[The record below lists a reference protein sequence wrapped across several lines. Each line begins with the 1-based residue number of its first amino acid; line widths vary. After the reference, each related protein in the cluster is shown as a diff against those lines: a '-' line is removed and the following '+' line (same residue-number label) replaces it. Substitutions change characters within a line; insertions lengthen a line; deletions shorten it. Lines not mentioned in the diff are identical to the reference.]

1 MRKAFILCDGSYDSN
16 WRIGTCAFS
25 LVYNG
30 ETIRMTER
38 FSNFDNAT
46 QCEFSGIEMA
56 FKLLKDKLEKESES
70 FSLDE
75 VHVFTDSDKA
85 VEIITK
91 GKYASKKEK
100 ELYAP
105 FRNKV
110 LTNKSITKKISFHV
124 LKSHVHES
132 KANHIESKHNEIDEL
147 ARKELNSFREDLIN
161 PAHQGSG
168 YAGVI
173 LTNNRS
179 KAKDAEMFRLGY
191 MLAHN
196 GYKVRAYGTLPK
208 VKHKS
213 FTESLY
219 HRPNDFSDHP
229 FYKGFMHCCSKKD
242 YSTKPAL
249 ETINSSD
256 SPVFKN
262 RSQQNNNGCEGLDA
276 CLYFKI
282 NSVYE
287 SRSDIDLND
296 KKAFR
301 SGAVIRTMF
310 GKNAFNNRM
319 SLLSINKRA
328 ELPSEFVI
336 SFDKNTEKTKIL
348 DSLSELVGIPTYY
361 SYEELKV
368 DFTHLDEQRLRKK
381 SSQPQL
387 AQ

>member
-1 MRKAFILCDGSYDSN
+1 M
-16 WRIGTCAFS
+16 
-25 LVYNG
+25 
-30 ETIRMTER
+30 
-38 FSNFDNAT
+38 
-46 QCEFSGIEMA
+46 
-56 FKLLKDKLEKESES
+56 
-70 FSLDE
+70 
-75 VHVFTDSDKA
+75 
-85 VEIITK
+85 
-91 GKYASKKEK
+91 
-100 ELYAP
+100 
-105 FRNKV
+105 
-110 LTNKSITKKISFHV
+110 
-124 LKSHVHES
+124 
-132 KANHIESKHNEIDEL
+132 
-147 ARKELNSFREDLIN
+147 
-161 PAHQGSG
+161 
-168 YAGVI
+168 
-173 LTNNRS
+173 TNNRS

-229 FYKGFMHCCSKKD
+229 FYKGFMHCFSKKD
-242 YSTKPAL
+242 YSTKPAI

-276 CLYFKI
+276 SLYFKI

-336 SFDKNTEKTKIL
+336 SFEKNTEKTKIL

-361 SYEELKV
+361 SYEDLKV